1 MISHL
6 ILSKLKFPCLSL
18 SIIDFLPCFWFY
30 STVYY
35 GEYKCYGPGANRT
48 ERVEW
53 SRSLSS
59 DEAVPF
65 LTKEMIGGQG
75 WLRPAPTH
83 FMRGSSVIT
92 MNTDGKN

>member
-53 SRSLSS
+53 SRSLSR

-83 FMRGSSVIT
+83 FMRGSSVIVEF
-92 MNTDGKN
+92 